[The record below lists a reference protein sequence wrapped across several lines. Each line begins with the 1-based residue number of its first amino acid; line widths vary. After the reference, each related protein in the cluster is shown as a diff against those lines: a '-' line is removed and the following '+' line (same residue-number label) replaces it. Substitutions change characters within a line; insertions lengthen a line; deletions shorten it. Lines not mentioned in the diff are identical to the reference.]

1 MTPEEAE
8 QKYLEVEQYLDSGLE
23 NQVITPVEEI
33 QLLVKLGDLW
43 WLLSDEAQ
51 LNANEIETLQSN
63 ACAEDS
69 DVLSTVA
76 KYDRLWFF

>member
-51 LNANEIETLQSN
+51 LR
-63 ACAEDS
+63 AENRTRDW
-69 DVLSTVA
+69 LKA
-76 KYDRLWFF
+76 HP